1 MLPGETASA
10 ALSPARSRG
19 RTRADGLGTILAVR
33 LPGPFPPGRG
43 PRRFPR
49 GRRLIRSRPGRR
61 LPTFRPGRGRG
72 RCPLCRRPRAFLA
85 GHRRGTRRPGR
96 LRPGPSPI
104 RAGHRPGTRPGRLRP
119 GLSHIGPGRHPGH
132 TRRCRAR
139 SIRPGRSP
147 EGPVSGPV
155 CGLIRKQAPHHGLT
169 WARTPAHLITCTLRR
184 SATCR
189 PTRCHGVLGRA
200 TMVPPLTAGRG
211 STSPAIRRTDTVT
224 KPRRTSR
231 PDLGPIHTRADACPH
246 ARRTP
251 RTDPGCHPRPC
262 PGRCLA

>member
-43 PRRFPR
+43 PRRF
-49 GRRLIRSRPGRR
+49 
-61 LPTFRPGRGRG
+61 
-72 RCPLCRRPRAFLA
+72 
-85 GHRRGTRRPGR
+85 RPGR

-119 GLSHIGPGRHPGH
+119 GPSPIRAGHRRGTRRPGRLRPGLSPIGPGRHPGH

-184 SATCR
+184 SATCP

-200 TMVPPLTAGRG
+200 TMAPPLTAGRG